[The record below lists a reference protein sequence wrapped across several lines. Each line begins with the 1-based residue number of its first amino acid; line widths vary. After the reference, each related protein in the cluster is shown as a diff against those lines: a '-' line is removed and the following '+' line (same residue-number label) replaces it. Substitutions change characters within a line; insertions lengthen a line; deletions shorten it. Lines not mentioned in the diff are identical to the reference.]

1 MPDGERET
9 AARIAQ
15 AEEFIRDKEDG
26 YDHFLT
32 IKGANLSGGQKQRV
46 ILSRALAGPPEILI
60 LDDSSSALDYATD
73 ARLRKAIRE
82 RNEALRKNGKNGTT
96 IIIAQRISSIRHADR
111 ILVLEDGKIT
121 GDGTHESL
129 LVSCPLYREIA
140 ESQMGG
146 ALLE

>member
-1 MPDGERET
+1 M
-9 AARIAQ
+9 
-15 AEEFIRDKEDG
+15 
-26 YDHFLT
+26 
-32 IKGANLSGGQKQRV
+32 
-46 ILSRALAGPPEILI
+46 
-60 LDDSSSALDYATD
+60 
-73 ARLRKAIRE
+73 
-82 RNEALRKNGKNGTT
+82 RKNGKNGTT
-96 IIIAQRISSIRHADR
+96 VIISQRISSIRHADR

>member
-1 MPDGERET
+1 M
-9 AARIAQ
+9 
-15 AEEFIRDKEDG
+15 
-26 YDHFLT
+26 
-32 IKGANLSGGQKQRV
+32 

-96 IIIAQRISSIRHADR
+96 VIIAQRISSIRHADR

>member
-1 MPDGERET
+1 M
-9 AARIAQ
+9 Q
-15 AEEFIRDKEDG
+15 HSYFLLFIYDLSDFIHDKEDG
-26 YDHFLT
+26 FGHFLT

-46 ILSRALAGPPEILI
+46 ILSRALAGPPEILV

-82 RNEALRKNGKNGTT
+82 RNEALRKTGKSGTT
-96 IIIAQRISSIRHADR
+96 VIIAQRISSIRHADR
-111 ILVLEDGKIT
+111 ILVLEDGHVT

-129 LVSCPLYREIA
+129 MESCPLYREIA